1 MFTQR
6 DRRRIAGVATLAA
19 LALTTAACGS
29 SSNSSSSGSSSSDTS
44 AAAST
49 TSAAASDAAS
59 SPAPAGA
66 VTITAGSKKITV
78 AIVPKLLGL
87 PVFEANVKGAK
98 QVASSLNESI
108 DYTASVK
115 ASGADQA
122 QVIEGLV
129 NSNNPPDV
137 IAYSANDP
145 TSIVPA
151 LKAAAAKGIKVI
163 GFDSDVDPSAR
174 SYFIQDTAYQ
184 DMGQA
189 LIDAVAAKE
198 GDSGSVAILS
208 STKDATVQNAW
219 IDAMKTYMASKY
231 PNLKL
236 ADIAYGQSNQATSQ
250 TQATNLINSHSDLK
264 ALIPIDGAAV
274 PGALAAVKSQGLIGK
289 VGVFGIGDP
298 APNKQYFA
306 DGSLTGLF
314 LWDEVKQGELIAYVA
329 RAVADGTMP
338 ASGGSFVAGDLGSFT
353 IGNDPA
359 ANTIIFS
366 KPLQFTKDNYQ
377 QYAF

>member
-1 MFTQR
+1 MAITNS
-6 DRRRIAGVATLAA
+6 RRLAGGTAALAA
-19 LALTTAACGS
+19 LAVLATACGS
-29 SSNSSSSGSSSSDTS
+29 NSDTTSSGTPATTPASAAAAPTS
-44 AAAST
+44 AAAKPT
-49 TSAAASDAAS
+49 PKD
-59 SPAPAGA
+59 A
-66 VTITAGSKKITV
+66 VTITAGDKTITV

-108 DYTASVK
+108 DYTASVQ

-151 LKAAAAKGIKVI
+151 LEDAKSKGIKVI
-163 GFDSDVDPSAR
+163 GFDSDVTASAR
-174 SYFIQDTAYQ
+174 SYFIQDTAY
-184 DMGQA
+184 DAMGKA
-189 LIDAVAAKE
+189 LVDAVVAKN
-198 GDSGSVAILS
+198 GDSGDVGILS

-219 IDAMKTYMASKY
+219 IDAMKSYIASTY
-231 PNLKL
+231 PNLK
-236 ADIAYGQSNQATSQ
+236 IAEIGYGQSNQATSQ
-250 TQATNLINSHSDLK
+250 TQATNLINSDPALK

-274 PGALAAVKSQGLIGK
+274 PGALAAVKSQGVAGQ
-289 VGVFGIGDP
+289 VSVFGIGDP
-298 APNKQYFA
+298 APNKQYFE

-338 ASGGSFVAGDLGSFT
+338 KSGGSFVAGDLGAFT
-353 IGNDPA
+353 VGDDPA

-366 KPLQFTKDNYQ
+366 DPLQFTKDNYA
-377 QYAF
+377 QYDF

>member
-29 SSNSSSSGSSSSDTS
+29 STSSSNGSSGSDTS
-44 AAAST
+44 AAAPT
-49 TSAAASDAAS
+49 TSAAASDAATT
-59 SPAPAGA
+59 PAPAGA

-98 QVASSLNESI
+98 QVASSLNETI

-129 NSNNPPDV
+129 NSNTPPDV

-189 LIDAVAAKE
+189 LIDAVVAKE

-219 IDAMKTYMASKY
+219 IDAMKSYMASKY
-231 PNLKL
+231 PKLKL

-250 TQATNLINSHSDLK
+250 SQATNLINSHSDLK

-274 PGALAAVKSQGLIGK
+274 PGALAAVKSQGLVGK

-298 APNKQYFA
+298 APNKQYFE

-314 LWDEVKQGELIAYVA
+314 LWDEVKQGQLIAYVA

-353 IGNDPA
+353 VGNDPA
-359 ANTIIFS
+359 ANTVIFS
-366 KPLQFTKDNYQ
+366 KPLQFTKENYQ
-377 QYAF
+377 QYDF